1 MSDAREA
8 DRPEK
13 VVALVTGASQG
24 LGAVMA
30 RRLAAKG
37 CLVIVNY
44 AHSASKAEAVVGSI
58 RQAGGEAVAYG
69 MDVSDEAAVQTAFAD
84 FETRYGGIHV
94 LVNNARVDPL
104 SRRPEQT
111 DGQWWDHVM
120 GVGLRGAYLCCNE
133 FFKYAPKRKWGR
145 VINVSSARAHQP
157 NDLPNLAYST
167 TKLGVHCLTRSYAAY
182 GAQFGVTVNTL
193 APGMILTENLMKRL
207 DPAAYERDTKII
219 ALRRP
224 GTMDEVADGL
234 IFLYECGFVTGET
247 ININGGQTYAP

>member
-1 MSDAREA
+1 MSDAKEA
-8 DRPEK
+8 DRPAK

-30 RRLAAKG
+30 RRLAEKG
-37 CLVIVNY
+37 CFVIVNY
-44 AHSASKAEAVVGSI
+44 AHSAEKAESVAEGI
-58 RQAGGEAVAYG
+58 RKTGGEAVACKF
-69 MDVSDEAAVQTAFAD
+69 DVSDEAAVQAAFAE
-84 FETRYGGIHV
+84 FETRYGGVHV
-94 LVNNARVDPL
+94 LVNNARVDPM
-104 SRRPEQT
+104 SRRPGQT

-145 VINVSSARAHQP
+145 IINLSSARAHQP

-167 TKLGVHCLTRSYAAY
+167 TKLGVHCLTRAYAAY

-193 APGMILTENLMKRL
+193 APGMILTENLMNRL
-207 DPAAYERDTKII
+207 SPADYERDTRII

-247 ININGGQTYAP
+247 LNINGGQTYAP

>member
-1 MSDAREA
+1 MSDAKVA
-8 DRPEK
+8 DRPAK

-30 RRLAAKG
+30 KRLAQKG
-37 CLVIVNY
+37 CFVIVNY
-44 AHSASKAEAVVGSI
+44 AHSPEKAEAVAEGI
-58 RQAGGEAVAYG
+58 RRSGGAAVAYG
-69 MDVSDEAAVQTAFAD
+69 LDVSDEAAVQAAFAD
-84 FETRYGGIHV
+84 FETRYGGVHV

-111 DGQWWDHVM
+111 DGEWWDHVM
-120 GVGLRGAYLCCNE
+120 AVGLRGAYLCCNE

-145 VINVSSARAHQP
+145 IVNVSSARAHQP

-207 DPAAYERDTKII
+207 DHAAYERDTKII

-224 GTMDEVADGL
+224 GTMDEIADGL
-234 IFLYECGFVTGET
+234 VFLFECGFVTGET